1 MHRLTRIGFPLSCA
15 ICALLA
21 LLTGCGGGGSSST
34 GSGQSP
40 QITHVYVVF
49 PPNSG
54 INNQHLMATVMNQAA
69 IEGVTT
75 QTLWRD
81 AETGTPGLAT
91 CSPVGTDTCQMD
103 SSGWAHTY
111 DWTTI
116 DSDNAQWFSVPGT
129 KKVNIIVVGING
141 PGTLPV
147 CLYNNNCINQDTP
160 YYVTS
165 SSSWLGHFTP
175 AVTQD
180 VINANK
186 DGCTNDVGLIAT
198 SMVRAANGVVTVTM
212 PNQASS
218 GGFIY
223 NNGDLIWVGSST
235 PSNFN
240 IAQEDITSVQ
250 VASNVLTITAANS
263 LPVGSQVIFEGL
275 GSATF
280 LNNQTV
286 TITSSTPT
294 QFTANFTN
302 ANYGP
307 TAVGAGTANPL
318 GVPVQN
324 ASATSFTYQS
334 GILSAGTS
342 SVQQTVISEQQSYPV
357 PYETSYMT
365 AYEPFV
371 AAAIAHYNASPNLSQ
386 ISYIR
391 VGRAVGGEAYP
402 YCIPNLEN
410 LPAPNTYT
418 MTGWLNFYT
427 DIDEFVQ
434 AQSPKMEI
442 LDPLN
447 ESGSGNTIDTTYGS
461 DEAGIAVS
469 YKNASGATNGFGSQ
483 GMQASDITNYAAGS
497 DCSSD
502 WCNMFNMY
510 YQTGIPLEL
519 QQLGLSAPVTIAGTT
534 SATGDL
540 RPLLPFAVQRHMTVL
555 ELYYLDALLAY
566 DPNYCVLT
574 GTAGAC
580 DATSSVSIP
589 TIELPAGDQYT
600 YFQAV
605 GQPGQA
611 GATGDGSYATTI
623 NTTEGQH

>member
-1 MHRLTRIGFPLSCA
+1 MHRLTRMGFPLACA
-15 ICALLA
+15 ICAFVA
-21 LLTGCGGGGSSST
+21 LSTLTGCGGGSGST
-34 GSGQSP
+34 NIGPVQAA
-40 QITHVYVVF
+40 QFTHVYVVF

-54 INNQHLMATVMNQAA
+54 INNQHVMATVMNQSA

-91 CSPVGTDTCQMD
+91 CSPVGTGTCQMD
-103 SSGWAHTY
+103 SSGWTHTY

-116 DSDNAQWFSVPGT
+116 DGDNAQWFAVPGA
-129 KKVNIIVVGING
+129 KKVNQIVVGING
-141 PGTLPV
+141 PGSLLL

-165 SSSWLGHFTP
+165 AGWVGRFSP
-175 AVTQD
+175 ATQD

-198 SMVRAANGVVTVTM
+198 SMTRDATGLVTVTM
-212 PNQASS
+212 SNE
-218 GGFIY
+218 Y
-223 NNGDLIWVGSST
+223 NNGDLIWVGSTT
-235 PSNFN
+235 PSNYN
-240 IAQEDITSVQ
+240 IAQEAITSVQ
-250 VASNVLTITAANS
+250 VQSNVLTITAANS

-280 LNNQTV
+280 LNKQTV

-318 GVPVQN
+318 GVPVLS
-324 ASATSFTYQS
+324 ATATSFQYQS
-334 GILSAGTS
+334 GIQSADTS
-342 SVQQTVISEQQSYPV
+342 SVQQTVISERQSYPV
-357 PYETSYMT
+357 PYEAPYTT

-371 AAAIAHYNASPNLSQ
+371 AAAIAHYNASANLSQ
-386 ISYIR
+386 ISYMR

-402 YCIPNLEN
+402 YCISNLEN

-418 MTGWLNFYT
+418 MTGWLNYYT
-427 DIDEFVQ
+427 AIDEFVQ
-434 AQSPKMEI
+434 AQSPKMQI
-442 LDPLN
+442 MDPLN

-469 YKNASGATNGFGSQ
+469 DKNASGATNGIGSQ

-502 WCNMFNMY
+502 WCNMFNQY
-510 YQTGIPLEL
+510 YPTGIPLEL
-519 QQLGLSAPVTIAGTT
+519 QQLGLSAPVAVAGTT

-540 RPLLPFAVQRHMTVL
+540 RPLLPFAVQRHMTIL

-574 GTAGAC
+574 GTVGAC
-580 DATSSVSIP
+580 DATSSVYIP
-589 TIELPAGDQYT
+589 TVELPAGDQYT

-605 GQPGQA
+605 GQPGQT
-611 GATGDGSYATTI
+611 GATGDGSYETTI
-623 NTTEGQH
+623 KSTQGPH

>member
-15 ICALLA
+15 ICGLLA
-21 LLTGCGGGGSSST
+21 LLTGCGGGGTSGT
-34 GSGQSP
+34 GPVQSA
-40 QITHVYVVF
+40 QFTHVYVVF
-49 PPNSG
+49 PPSSG
-54 INNQHLMATVMNQAA
+54 VNNQHLMATVMNQAA

-91 CSPVGTDTCQMD
+91 CSPVGTQYCQMD
-103 SSGWAHTY
+103 SSGWTHTY

-116 DSDNAQWFSVPGT
+116 DSSNAQWFAVQGA

-147 CLYNNNCINQDTP
+147 CLYYNNCINQDTP

-165 SSSWLGHFTP
+165 SSWLGHFTP
-175 AVTQD
+175 AATQD
-180 VINANK
+180 VVNANK

-198 SMVRAANGVVTVTM
+198 SMTRDATGLVTVTM
-212 PNQASS
+212 PNQ
-218 GGFIY
+218 Y
-223 NNGDLIWVGSST
+223 NNGDLIWVGSTS
-235 PSNFN
+235 PSNYN
-240 IAQEDITSVQ
+240 ISQESITSVQ

-263 LPVGSQVIFEGL
+263 LPVGTQVIFEGL

-318 GVPVQN
+318 GVPVLN
-324 ASATSFTYQS
+324 ATASSFQYQS
-334 GILSAGTS
+334 GIQSAGTS
-342 SVQQTVISEQQSYPV
+342 SVQQTVISEEQSYPV
-357 PYETSYMT
+357 PYETPYMT
-365 AYEPFV
+365 AYEAFV
-371 AAAIAHYNASPNLSQ
+371 AAAIAHYNASANLSQ
-386 ISYIR
+386 ISYMR
-391 VGRAVGGEAYP
+391 VGRSVGGEAYP
-402 YCIPNLEN
+402 YCTSNLAN
-410 LPAPNTYT
+410 LPAPNTYS
-418 MTGWLNFYT
+418 MTAWLNFYT

-447 ESGSGNTIDTTYGS
+447 ESGSGSTADPTYGS

-483 GMQASDITNYAAGS
+483 GLQASDITNYAAGS

-519 QQLGLSAPVTIAGTT
+519 QQYGLSAPVAIAGT
-534 SATGDL
+534 SDATGDL

-589 TIELPAGDQYT
+589 VIELPAGDQYT

-605 GQPGQA
+605 GQPGQT

-623 NTTEGQH
+623 NTTQGQH

>member
-1 MHRLTRIGFPLSCA
+1 MHRLTRIVFPLSCA
-15 ICALLA
+15 IGTLLA
-21 LLTGCGGGGSSST
+21 LLTGCGGVAGTSTTTTTSS
-34 GSGQSP
+34 QF
-40 QITHVYVVF
+40 THVYVVF

-91 CSPVGTDTCQMD
+91 CSPVGTDTCQID
-103 SSGWAHTY
+103 SSGWTHTY

-116 DSDNAQWFSVPGT
+116 DGNNAQWFNVPGP
-129 KKVNIIVVGING
+129 KKVNLIVVGING
-141 PGTLPV
+141 PGSLPV
-147 CLYNNNCINQDTP
+147 CLYENNCINQDTP
-160 YYVTS
+160 YYVT

-198 SMVRAANGVVTVTM
+198 SMTRDATGLVTVTM
-212 PNQASS
+212 PNQ
-218 GGFIY
+218 Y
-223 NNGDLIWVGSST
+223 NNGDLIWVGSSS
-235 PSNFN
+235 PSNYN
-240 IAQEDITSVQ
+240 IAQEKITSVQ
-250 VASNVLTITAANS
+250 VASNVLTITTANS

-318 GVPVQN
+318 GAPVLN
-324 ASATSFTYQS
+324 ATATSFQYQS
-334 GILSAGTS
+334 GILSADTS

-371 AAAIAHYNASPNLSQ
+371 AAAIAHYNASANLSQ
-386 ISYIR
+386 ISYMR

-418 MTGWLNFYT
+418 MTGWLNYYT
-427 DIDEFVQ
+427 AIDELVQ

-461 DEAGIAVS
+461 DEAGIAVT

-483 GMQASDITNYAAGS
+483 GLQASDITNYAAGS

-502 WCNMFNMY
+502 WCNMFNQY
-510 YQTGIPLEL
+510 YPTGIPLEL
-519 QQLGLSAPVTIAGTT
+519 QQLGLSAPVAISGTT

-540 RPLLPFAVQRHMTVL
+540 RPLLPFAVQRRMTIL

-574 GTAGAC
+574 GTAGVC

-605 GQPGQA
+605 GQPVQT
-611 GATGDGSYATTI
+611 GATGDGSYESTI
-623 NTTEGQH
+623 NTTQGPH

>member
-1 MHRLTRIGFPLSCA
+1 MHRFTRMFFPLSCA

-21 LLTGCGGGGSSST
+21 FLTGCGGGSSSST
-34 GSGQSP
+34 GTGQSA
-40 QITHVYVVF
+40 QFTHVYVVF
-49 PPNSG
+49 PPSSG
-54 INNQHLMATVMNQAA
+54 VNNQHLMATVMNQAA

-91 CSPVGTDTCQMD
+91 CSPVGTDTCQID
-103 SSGWAHTY
+103 SSGWTHTY

-116 DSDNAQWFSVPGT
+116 DSNNAQWFNVAGA

-147 CLYNNNCINQDTP
+147 CLYYNNCINQDTP

-165 SSSWLGHFTP
+165 ASWVGHFTP
-175 AVTQD
+175 AATQD
-180 VINANK
+180 VVNANK
-186 DGCTNDVGLIAT
+186 DGCTNDVGLVAT
-198 SMVRAANGVVTVTM
+198 SMTRAANGVVTVTM
-212 PNQASS
+212 PNQPSN
-218 GGFIY
+218 GQLIY

-250 VASNVLTITAANS
+250 VQSNVLTITSANS
-263 LPVGSQVIFEGL
+263 LPVGTQVIFEGL

-307 TAVGAGTANPL
+307 TAVGAGTTNPL
-318 GVPVQN
+318 GVPVLN
-324 ASATSFTYQS
+324 ATSTSFQYQS
-334 GILSAGTS
+334 GIQSAGTS
-342 SVQQTVISEQQSYPV
+342 SVQQTVISAEQSYPV
-357 PYETSYMT
+357 PYETPYMT
-365 AYEPFV
+365 AYEAFV
-371 AAAIAHYNASPNLSQ
+371 AAVIAHYNASANLSQ
-386 ISYIR
+386 ISYMR
-391 VGRAVGGEAYP
+391 VGRSVGGEAYP
-402 YCIPNLEN
+402 YCISNLEN
-410 LPAPNTYT
+410 LPAPNTYS
-418 MTGWLNFYT
+418 MTAWLNFYT

-434 AQSPKMEI
+434 AQNPKMEI

-447 ESGSGNTIDTTYGS
+447 ESGSGSTADKTYGS

-483 GMQASDITNYAAGS
+483 GLQASDITNYAAAS

-502 WCNMFNMY
+502 WCNMFNQY

-519 QQLGLSAPVTIAGTT
+519 QQYGLSAPVAITNTT

-605 GQPGQA
+605 GQPGQT

-623 NTTEGQH
+623 NTTQGQH